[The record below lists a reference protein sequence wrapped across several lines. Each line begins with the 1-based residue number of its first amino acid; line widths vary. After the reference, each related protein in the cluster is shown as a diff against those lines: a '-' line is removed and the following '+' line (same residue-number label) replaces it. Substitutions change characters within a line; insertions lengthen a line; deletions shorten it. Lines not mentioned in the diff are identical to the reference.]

1 MACTRSRRL
10 SGLWGHRVGRLA
22 YLVDGEG
29 PVVHDSQPGVDGTL
43 GSLVSGRLHVVRRE
57 ACTQSIEWEY

>member
-1 MACTRSRRL
+1 M
-10 SGLWGHRVGRLA
+10 WGHRVGRLA